1 MLNVTNSLLLMTAL
15 FNIGLALFVLRQH
28 WRNLTN
34 VYFGIFLSALA
45 VWALVLIGTQ
55 IGPTYEFWVLCTK
68 LAYIAALA
76 IGVGFY
82 LFSISFPE
90 GKLPTTQT
98 LTWTFG
104 LSFLFSVVLLAKED
118 FLIERIVTYSWGNGV
133 LLHTPEFILFTIL
146 FCTMYIGGLVRT
158 WIKYFRSEVGLSKIQ
173 LLVIAL
179 SVSIT
184 GIGGMYYNLVLPSP
198 LFDDS
203 RYIWTGPLFTT
214 SIAVMIMYSI
224 FRLKLFNAKVIV
236 TELLIALLWIFTF
249 LRTLLASNSTEQFW
263 NGGLFTLA
271 LVIGFLLVKSVR
283 AEVEAREK
291 IQTLATELESANR
304 RQEDLIHFISHEV
317 KGALGKCASLLSL
330 IKEGD
335 YGQISPSLSTAT
347 ERGLSDTRT
356 AVDMVS
362 TILLS
367 SNLKSGVM
375 KFDMQPLNFLDDVV
389 RPALDAMRG
398 DAERKGLQMLF
409 KEEASVPCIV
419 VGDKEMLSQHVVR
432 NLIDNAIRYTPK
444 GSIIVAVRCISGKM
458 VLSVTDSGV
467 GISEEDMGRL
477 FTEGGRGHDS
487 TKTNVNST
495 GYGLFFAKQLVDAHG
510 GSIRAES
517 AGSGK
522 GSTFVVEIP
531 LAKNK

>member
-15 FNIGLALFVLRQH
+15 FNIGLAVIILRQN

-34 VYFGIFLSALA
+34 LYFGVFLCALA

-55 IGPTYEFWVLCTK
+55 IGPSYEFWLYSTK
-68 LAYIAALA
+68 AAYISALV
-76 IGVGFY
+76 IGIGFY

-90 GKLPTTQT
+90 GVRPPAKT
-98 LTWTFG
+98 LLWTCG
-104 LSFLFSVVLLAKED
+104 LSLLFTAAL
-118 FLIERIVTYSWGNGV
+118 LIEPSFLTKEITTYSWGNGIR
-133 LLHTPEFILFTIL
+133 LGLPEYLMFTVL
-146 FCTMYIGGLVRT
+146 FCFLYVGGLIRT
-158 WIKYFRSEVGLSKIQ
+158 WIKYFRSEAGLSKIQ
-173 LLVIAL
+173 LLIIAL
-179 SVSIT
+179 SVTVT

-198 LFDDS
+198 FFDNS

-249 LRTLLASNSTEQFW
+249 LRTLLASNSMEQLW
-263 NGGLFTLA
+263 NGGLFVLA
-271 LVIGFLLVKSVR
+271 LTIGFLLVKSVR
-283 AEVEAREK
+283 AEVDSREK
-291 IQTLATELESANR
+291 IEKLAGDLKIANQ
-304 RQEDLIHFISHEV
+304 RQEGLIHFVSHEV
-317 KGALGKCASLLSL
+317 KGALGKCAGLLSL

-335 YGQISPSLSTAT
+335 FGQVSPELAVVT
-347 ERGLSDTRT
+347 ERGLTDTRT

-375 KFDMQPLNFLDDVV
+375 KFDMQSLNFLDDVV
-389 RPALDAMRG
+389 RPAVDALRI
-398 DAERKGLQMLF
+398 DAERKGLQMFF
-409 KEEASVPCIV
+409 KEEVSVPCVV

-432 NLIDNAIRYTPK
+432 NLIDNAIRYTPV
-444 GSIIVAVRCISGKM
+444 GSIIVSVRCISEKM

-467 GISEEDMGRL
+467 GISEDDMAQL
-477 FTEGGRGHDS
+477 FTEGGRGKDS
-487 TKTNVNST
+487 VKVNVNST

-531 LAKNK
+531 LAKN